1 MTPTTGEARAWRAP
15 MTKRTYNRRIRSPMA
30 AHSHAPDLHAQRFGC
45 SRTAHAKR
53 CRNDA
58 RAPRSSIAPT
68 HPRNISSTCEEAL
81 ALAFAIGSHFTSHLR
96 FLAYDSPD
104 GSHFTSH
111 LRFLA
116 YDSPDTKALRSV
128 MPLPRMRAWTV
139 AIGSH
144 FTSHL
149 RFLAYD
155 SPDTKALRS
164 VMPLPRMRAWTSWV
178 PSYVFTV
185 SRLTRWR
192 MIWYSS

>member
-1 MTPTTGEARAWRAP
+1 MDHATQRRSHNRPPHMHTSCPAMTPTTGEARAWRAP

-30 AHSHAPDLHAQRFGC
+30 AHSHAPDLHARRFGC

-128 MPLPRMRAWTV
+128 MPLPRMRAWT
-139 AIGSH
+139 
-144 FTSHL
+144 
-149 RFLAYD
+149 
-155 SPDTKALRS
+155 
-164 VMPLPRMRAWTSWV
+164 SWV

>member
-15 MTKRTYNRRIRSPMA
+15 RTKRTYNRRIRSPMA
-30 AHSHAPDLHAQRFGC
+30 AHSHAPDLHARRFGC

-81 ALAFAIGSHFTSHLR
+81 ALAVAIGI
-96 FLAYDSPD
+96 
-104 GSHFTSH
+104 HFTSH